1 MSNQTN
7 FQLIN
12 RLVKYIDTESLQINI
27 SDSIYFTVKT
37 SKELDFNDIFEIA
50 KTMEKITGEEVEFI
64 EKREDNFMVFRCIHP
79 KKEEIE
85 YEANSE
91 AVRQRKIPELT
102 ETATLEPL
110 KKQNVTKHVIEYGM
124 TIIMT
129 ITATLVISYLLKNI
143 VTFDMFFHTIMFA
156 LLIIVIGIGIV
167 APMILLR

>member
-12 RLVKYIDTESLQINI
+12 RLTKFIDTESLQINM

-37 SKELDFNDIFEIA
+37 SRELDFNNIFEIA

-64 EKREDNFMVFRCIHP
+64 EKREDNIMVFRCIHP
-79 KKEEIE
+79 KRKEIE

-102 ETATLEPL
+102 ETATLEPP
-110 KKQNVTKHVIEYGM
+110 KKQNVTKHVIEYGII
-124 TIIMT
+124 IIMT
-129 ITATLVISYLLKNI
+129 IAGTLAVSYLLKNI
-143 VTFDMFFHTIMFA
+143 VTFDIFFNTIMFA
-156 LLIIVIGIGIV
+156 LLIIMIGIGTIV
-167 APMILLR
+167 RMIY

>member
-12 RLVKYIDTESLQINI
+12 RLTKFIDTESLQINM

-37 SKELDFNDIFEIA
+37 SRELDFNDIFEVA
-50 KTMEKITGEEVEFI
+50 KTMEKITGEEVEFV

-91 AVRQRKIPELT
+91 AIRQRKIPELT
-102 ETATLEPL
+102 ETATLEPP
-110 KKQNVTKHVIEYGM
+110 KKQNVTKYVIEYGII
-124 TIIMT
+124 IIMT
-129 ITATLVISYLLKNI
+129 IAGTLAISYLLKNI
-143 VTFDMFFHTIMFA
+143 VTFDIFFNTIIFA
-156 LLIIVIGIGIV
+156 LLIIMIGIGTIV
-167 APMILLR
+167 RMIY